1 MSHVPRLELWNV
13 ARGGILL
20 ACLAIRLSRL
30 GRLDQHT
37 LVAPIIGFSHG
48 CLDANLLRN
57 GRKNAQR
64 QRFSASVVT
73 PQTIKWL
80 MPLSRRI
87 LFKPVMKKAPLPCPT
102 RLRTANWL
110 WPGFGTMISPSS
122 AIRFYRF
129 YNFHQFYSIFI
140 QCSSIFHC
148 CQAFLG
154 ATNLSSH
161 IGPISCRVAFGFAPS
176 TKSLPG
182 DPLTSSRPIPSTITC
197 VQLMNLLPWAPA
209 QSACLVADIAAHPV
223 SSPFFQA
230 VSHPTRSDTAV
241 PQVFAVCLTYD
252 IMPFEDSRPPWCARS
267 HRVARFVQLQ
277 GAWRHL

>member
-1 MSHVPRLELWNV
+1 MLSYSTESTRAPRPAHTRSPDHW
-13 ARGGILL
+13 LL
-20 ACLAIRLSRL
+20 AWLF
-30 GRLDQHT
+30 GRKP
-37 LVAPIIGFSHG
+37 ASKRP
-48 CLDANLLRN
+48 
-57 GRKNAQR
+57 KNAQR

-252 IMPFEDSRPPWCARS
+252 ICPLRTRGLLGVHDRTELHASCNFKELGGTSDDSQTSKRKRLVGTRP
-267 HRVARFVQLQ
+267 
-277 GAWRHL
+277 